1 MSIKVM
7 SLVWDSDLETPKK
20 FIMLFYA
27 DRGSDEGE
35 NVWPSVATVARKTSY
50 TTRTVQLV
58 TKQLVSDG
66 LLVLDGKGPKGTNR
80 YKINVD
86 AVKSYRVPAKPTGEI
101 VSGGDDI
108 SGGENSSGV
117 KSTTEND
124 MGGVKSTAKRG
135 EESSPEPLLTAPF
148 NTEPSINGDL
158 PSPPVPDPFCE
169 NHEMDPQPIPEP
181 TKPRRTAAV
190 KKGDLFDG
198 MMAYA
203 KPSGETDV
211 SAFPEDVHSTIR
223 EFCRLWSILPP
234 RKTGKKGGEF
244 ALWIDDARMLQDA
257 CGELGLAVLAAVHA
271 DWSKDHPYTVGRPG
285 SLIKTARA
293 KAGEMRQK
301 SQQHPKSAPQG
312 PTLTPEQQ
320 AEWDR
325 IMESRR
331 ARGVA

>member
-20 FIMLFYA
+20 FILLFYA

-66 LLVLDGKGPKGTNR
+66 LLVHDGKGPKGTNR

-101 VSGGDDI
+101 VSGGEDI
-108 SGGENSSGV
+108 SGV

-124 MGGVKSTAKRG
+124 RGGVKSTAKRG
-135 EESSPEPLLTAPF
+135 EDSSPEPLLTTQL

-158 PSPPVPDPFCE
+158 PSPPVSDPFCE

-190 KKGDLFDG
+190 KNGDLLDG
-198 MMAYA
+198 MLAYA
-203 KPSGETDV
+203 APAGAVDV
-211 SAFPEDVHSTIR
+211 ADFPEDIQPIIR
-223 EFCRLWSILPP
+223 EFCRLWSIHPP
-234 RKTGKKGGEF
+234 RKIGKKGSEF
-244 ALWIDDARMLQDA
+244 SLWIADARMLQDA
-257 CGELGLAVLAAVHA
+257 CGEIGLPVLAAVFA
-271 DWSKDHPYTVGRPG
+271 DWIKDRPYTVGRPG
-285 SLIKTARA
+285 SLIKTCRG
-293 KAGEMRQK
+293 KAGEMRQRG
-301 SQQHPKSAPQG
+301 QQQPPAAPQG
-312 PTLTPEQQ
+312 PTLTPEKQ

-325 IMESRR
+325 KMASRR

>member
-20 FIMLFYA
+20 FVMLFYA

-50 TTRTVQLV
+50 TPRTVQLV

-66 LLVLDGKGPKGTNR
+66 LLTPDGKGPKGTNR
-80 YKINVD
+80 YKINID
-86 AVKSYRVPAKPTGEI
+86 AVKSYRVAEKPKGEI
-101 VSGGDDI
+101 I
-108 SGGENSSGV
+108 SGGEEISGGEDSSGV
-117 KSTTEND
+117 KSTTEKD
-124 MGGVKSTAKRG
+124 PEGVKSTAKRG
-135 EESSPEPLLTAPF
+135 EDSSPEPLLTTPL
-148 NTEPSINGDL
+148 NTEPSINGDASAP
-158 PSPPVPDPFCE
+158 PSIPDPLPE
-169 NHEMDPQPIPEP
+169 NTIP
-181 TKPRRTAAV
+181 PRRTAAV

-203 KPSGETDV
+203 APTGETDV
-211 SAFPEDVHSTIR
+211 TAFPEEVQPTIR

-234 RKTGKKGGEF
+234 RKAGKKGGEF

-257 CGELGLAVLAAVHA
+257 CGELGLAVLAAVYS
-271 DWSKDHPYTVGRPG
+271 DWNKDRPYTVGRPG

-301 SQQHPKSAPQG
+301 SKQNSPASPQG
-312 PTLTPEQQ
+312 PKMTPEQQ

-325 IMESRR
+325 IMASRR